1 MNSTAKNTVTAE
13 EIDALMKDAEIS
25 ISTTHEKCTVV
36 SVKLK
41 NGFVIT
47 ETSACVDKANY
58 DVEMGTKICL
68 QRIKDKLWAFEGYV
82 LQKALYAA
90 KQAAED
96 AKKMTAKERV
106 QQELSELEE
115 RFEKI
120 RRVPC
125 GVIAFNEAER
135 HLLHEQYKVMEEYIR
150 ILRARLSIWRDKL

>member
-1 MNSTAKNTVTAE
+1 MNTTAKNTVTAE

-96 AKKMTAKERV
+96 AKKISAKERV
-106 QQELSELEE
+106 QQELNELEE
-115 RFEKI
+115 RL
-120 RRVPC
+120 RRLKC
-125 GVIAFNEAER
+125 GTVGIAFNEAESR
-135 HLLHEQYKVMEEYIR
+135 LLYEQSQAMEEYIR

>member
-1 MNSTAKNTVTAE
+1 MNTTAKNTVTAE
-13 EIDALMKDAEIS
+13 EIDAIMKDAEIS

-82 LQKALYAA
+82 LQKALYAT

-120 RRVPC
+120 RRVPH
-125 GVIAFNEAER
+125 GIIVFNEAES

-150 ILRARLSIWRDKL
+150 ILRARLSIWRDNP

>member
-41 NGFVIT
+41 NGFVLT
-47 ETSACVDKANY
+47 ESSACVDKANY

-96 AKKMTAKERV
+96 AKKTTAKERV
-106 QQELSELEE
+106 QKELSELEE

-125 GVIAFNEAER
+125 GMVAFNEAES
-135 HLLHEQYKVMEEYIR
+135 HLLHEQYEVMEEYIR
-150 ILRARLSIWRDKL
+150 ILRARLSIWRDEL